1 MPGVDTAY
9 LAMDSEEG
17 VEVVWNEAQFS
28 TTKKFKAQE
37 DKLKN
42 VFEAL
47 TLIDHPNI
55 VRFHRYWTDPGSV
68 NEKTGEKKLPRVC
81 LQKLLRGTSFHF
93 LFVSVDIHYRVHVF
107 RIS

>member
-1 MPGVDTAY
+1 
-9 LAMDSEEG
+9 MDSEEG

-37 DKLKN
+37 DKLKD

-55 VRFHRYWTDPGSV
+55 VRFHRYWTDAGS
-68 NEKTGEKKLPRVC
+68 EKSNEKKLPRVS
-81 LQKLLRGTSFHF
+81 QYKSVEFRVNKLINMQRK
-93 LFVSVDIHYRVHVF
+93 I
-107 RIS
+107 